1 MRKVIIS
8 LLFIALCQLGS
19 YAQVT
24 KEKKESKNYKQV
36 KLFDPDTI
44 NGFNLIDR
52 FAMYPDGIQGIQKY
66 ISENLEYPEKA
77 LKKEIEGIV
86 VLSYVID
93 TTGKVT
99 DVKVVQGVHPL
110 LNKEAIRV
118 IKSMDQWLP
127 AIQSGEKIR
136 FQYKQP
142 IRFKL

>member
-1 MRKVIIS
+1 MKRVIIS
-8 LLFIALCQLGS
+8 LLFFVLCLFGT

-24 KEKKESKNYKQV
+24 KEEKESKNYKQV

-44 NGFNLIDR
+44 EGFNLIDR
-52 FAMYPDGIQGIQKY
+52 FAMYPDGREGIQQH

-77 LKKEIEGIV
+77 LNKEIEGIV

-93 TTGKVT
+93 TTGNVT
-99 DVKVVQGVHPL
+99 DVNIEQGVHPL

-118 IKSMDQWLP
+118 IKSMDKWLP
-127 AIQSGEKIR
+127 AIQSGEKTR
-136 FQYKQP
+136 LQYKQP